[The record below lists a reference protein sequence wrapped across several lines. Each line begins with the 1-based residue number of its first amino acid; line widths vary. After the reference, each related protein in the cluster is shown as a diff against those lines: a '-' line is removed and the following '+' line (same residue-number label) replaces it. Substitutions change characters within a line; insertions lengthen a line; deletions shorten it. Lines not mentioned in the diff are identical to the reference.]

1 MSINNASMCVFIM
14 YLKADLEIENLKKA
28 SKKQGVDLSSCD
40 KIAKKVKKNIEYL
53 ADNAASC
60 IKTEIAE
67 ANLIMESIREKFDK
81 LKKVLLQYKNSSALY
96 DSHSS
101 AIQKVACLKK
111 VSQQVY

>member
-1 MSINNASMCVFIM
+1 MCVFIM

-28 SKKQGVDLSSCD
+28 RKKRGVDLSGCD
-40 KIAKKVKKNIEYL
+40 KIAKKVKKDIEYL

-60 IKTEIAE
+60 IKAEIAE
-67 ANLIMESIREKFDK
+67 ANSNLESIREKFDK
-81 LKKVLLQYKNSSALY
+81 LKNVLLQCKNSSALC